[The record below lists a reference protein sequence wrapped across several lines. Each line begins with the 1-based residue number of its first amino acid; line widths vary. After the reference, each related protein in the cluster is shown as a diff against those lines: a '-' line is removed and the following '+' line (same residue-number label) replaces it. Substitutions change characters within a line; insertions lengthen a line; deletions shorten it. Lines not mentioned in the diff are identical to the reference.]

1 LRSDVNIGTSLS
13 GGLDSSTIV
22 ALSSLINAK
31 KYTHKSFT
39 AIFPAFKKSEEYYA
53 GLVAEKYN
61 LQQHLVET
69 NENLL
74 AKHMDE
80 LMYYQEEPVTTSS
93 ALAQYNIYK
102 AAKQNNVTVLL
113 DGQGAD
119 EILGGYF
126 KYYKWYW
133 QQLYRQKILSKTKE
147 LQAAKDLGVK
157 DRFLLQNKF
166 AAIFPEFAAA
176 HLQTSKSKQ
185 AAKQP
190 YLNEDF
196 AFSNKRN
203 LYYSTPTE
211 FSLNGALYYNTVIN
225 GLEEL
230 LRYGDRNSMAHAV
243 EIRLPYLNFELVF
256 FFSMA
261 SEPLTVNEKVLQAF
275 NGTFQN
281 VQNIKWYKHKN
292 SYEVYFQQNQIRT
305 QVHYNDDGVIM
316 QTIRYYQEQQLP
328 LNILNRVRK
337 QYSSKKI
344 YGVTEVGNETD
355 IVYQIILE
363 DEKSWLII
371 NSDPYANFNQVDKF
385 KNG

>member
-1 LRSDVNIGTSLS
+1 
-13 GGLDSSTIV
+13 
-22 ALSSLINAK
+22 
-31 KYTHKSFT
+31 
-39 AIFPAFKKSEEYYA
+39 
-53 GLVAEKYN
+53 
-61 LQQHLVET
+61 
-69 NENLL
+69 
-74 AKHMDE
+74 
-80 LMYYQEEPVTTSS
+80 MYYQDEPVTTSS

-243 EIRLPYLNFELVF
+243 EIRLPYLNFELVEF
-256 FFSMA
+256 LFTLPAHFKIKNGWTKWLLRKAM
-261 SEPLTVNEKVLQAF
+261 EDELPGEITWRKEKVGFEPPQK
-275 NGTFQN
+275 
-281 VQNIKWYKHKN
+281 KWIEMTKVRDAIHSAKQKLV
-292 SYEVYFQQNQIRT
+292 SE
-305 QVHYNDDGVIM
+305 
-316 QTIRYYQEQQLP
+316 
-328 LNILNRVRK
+328 NILRK
-337 QYSSKKI
+337 KVLENKI
-344 YGVTEVGNETD
+344 
-355 IVYQIILE
+355 Q
-363 DEKSWLII
+363 
-371 NSDPYANFNQVDKF
+371 PHHAYAAENYDWRFWSAAYLF
-385 KNG
+385 

>member
-1 LRSDVNIGTSLS
+1 M
-13 GGLDSSTIV
+13 
-22 ALSSLINAK
+22 K
-31 KYTHKSFT
+31 KLF
-39 AIFPAFKKSEEYYA
+39 I
-53 GLVAEKYN
+53 
-61 LQQHLVET
+61 
-69 NENLL
+69 
-74 AKHMDE
+74 
-80 LMYYQEEPVTTSS
+80 S
-93 ALAQYNIYK
+93 AACI
-102 AAKQNNVTVLL
+102 
-113 DGQGAD
+113 
-119 EILGGYF
+119 
-126 KYYKWYW
+126 
-133 QQLYRQKILSKTKE
+133 
-147 LQAAKDLGVK
+147 
-157 DRFLLQNKF
+157 
-166 AAIFPEFAAA
+166 
-176 HLQTSKSKQ
+176 
-185 AAKQP
+185 
-190 YLNEDF
+190 
-196 AFSNKRN
+196 
-203 LYYSTPTE
+203 
-211 FSLNGALYYNTVIN
+211 
-225 GLEEL
+225 
-230 LRYGDRNSMAHAV
+230 
-243 EIRLPYLNFELVF
+243 LVF